1 MAMKSIIL
9 RKHAHNGEIGQKKS
23 IKGALMIPKRRV
35 HYPALS
41 FARALRHPNY
51 RLWFAGQSVSLIG
64 TWMQSVAQQWVV
76 YEMTGSK
83 FLLGAVA
90 FAGSL
95 PTFFLMLP
103 SGVLADRVPRRSI
116 LLYTQT
122 ASMILAFLL
131 MILLAAGRL
140 EVWHVFVMAALLGV
154 VNSVDAPARQSFT
167 VEIIEERGDLP
178 NAIALNATM
187 FNLARVIG
195 PAAAGVI
202 LATWGAVW
210 CFGVNGAS
218 FIAVLAGL
226 LLMRV
231 PPAVSIPSEEP
242 FRQVRDGVR
251 YVFGHPVIMPLIL
264 LTIVSGVFAFSY
276 STLLPAFAVEVLHRG
291 ETALGLLNAAVG
303 VGAVLGS
310 LFMASRAHVEKRAGR
325 LMLGSLLFTLSLLG
339 FALSA
344 SFGLSLFL
352 LVITGF
358 GLVVQNTSINSII
371 QTLVDDNL
379 RGRVMSIYL
388 LAFFGAVPLG
398 ALQAG
403 IVAQLLGP
411 ATGMALSAGLG
422 LLLAVVIYAAL
433 PSLRRI

>member
-1 MAMKSIIL
+1 ML
-9 RKHAHNGEIGQKKS
+9 
-23 IKGALMIPKRRV
+23 PKRRV
-35 HYPALS
+35 HFSAPS

-51 RLWFAGQSVSLIG
+51 RLWFAGQSISLIG

-95 PTFFLMLP
+95 PTFLLMLP

-131 MILLAAGRL
+131 MTLLAAGHL
-140 EVWHVFVMAALLGV
+140 EVWHVFVMAGLLGV
-154 VNSVDAPARQSFT
+154 VNSVDAPARQAFT
-167 VEIIEERGDLP
+167 IEIIEERDDLP

-195 PAAAGVI
+195 PAAAGLI

-218 FIAVLAGL
+218 FLAVLAGL

-231 PPAVSIPSEEP
+231 PPAVPYPSEEP
-242 FRQVRDGVR
+242 GLQIREGVR
-251 YVFGHPVIMPLIL
+251 YTFGHPVILPLIL

-276 STLLPAFAVEVLHRG
+276 ATLLPAFAVEVLHQG

-310 LFMASRAHVEKRAGR
+310 LFMASRAHLEKRAGR
-325 LMLGSLLFTLSLLG
+325 LMLGTLLFPLSLVF
-339 FALSA
+339 FAFST
-344 SFGLSLFL
+344 SMTISLAL
-352 LVITGF
+352 LVAAGF
-358 GLVVQNTSINSII
+358 GVVVQNTSINSII

-379 RGRVMSIYL
+379 RGRIISIYL
-388 LAFFGAVPLG
+388 LAFFGSVPIG

-411 ATGMALSAGLG
+411 VTGLALSAALG
-422 LLLAVVIYAAL
+422 LMLAVGIYAAR

>member
-1 MAMKSIIL
+1 MT
-9 RKHAHNGEIGQKKS
+9 
-23 IKGALMIPKRRV
+23 PKRRV

-41 FARALRHPNY
+41 IARALRHPNY

-103 SGVLADRVPRRSI
+103 AGVLADRVPRRSI

-122 ASMILAFLL
+122 ASMVLAFLL
-131 MILLAAGRL
+131 MTLLAAGRL

-167 VEIIEERGDLP
+167 IEIIEERGDLP

-195 PAAAGVI
+195 PAAAGLI

-226 LLMRV
+226 LLMRI
-231 PPAVSIPSEEP
+231 PPAIPAATEEP

-251 YVFGHPVIMPLIL
+251 YAVGHKVILPLIL
-264 LTIVSGVFAFSY
+264 ITVASGLFSFSY
-276 STLLPAFAVEVLHRG
+276 STLLPAFAVEVLHQG

-310 LFMASRAHVEKRAGR
+310 LFMASRAHLETRAGR
-325 LMLGSLLFTLSLLG
+325 LMLGSLLFPLSLLVFSFSG
-339 FALSA
+339 SYALSMA
-344 SFGLSLFL
+344 L

-371 QTLVDDNL
+371 QTLVDDRL

-403 IVAQLLGP
+403 IVAQVMGP
-411 ATGMALSAGLG
+411 VAGLALSAGLG
-422 LLLAVVIYAAL
+422 LLLAVVIYAAH

>member
-1 MAMKSIIL
+1 
-9 RKHAHNGEIGQKKS
+9 
-23 IKGALMIPKRRV
+23 MIPKRREQ
-35 HYPALS
+35 HPALS
-41 FARALRHPNY
+41 IARALRSPNY

-122 ASMILAFLL
+122 ASMILAFML
-131 MILLAAGRL
+131 MLLLAASRL
-140 EVWHVFVMAALLGV
+140 EVWHVFVMAILLGV

-167 VEIIEERGDLP
+167 IEIIDDRNDLP
-178 NAIALNATM
+178 NAIALNSTM

-195 PAAAGVI
+195 PAAAGLI

-226 LLMRV
+226 LLMR
-231 PPAVSIPSEEP
+231 IPSSAPRAAEEP
-242 FRQVRDGVR
+242 ARQVRDGVR
-251 YVFGHPVIMPLIL
+251 YAFGHPVILPLIL
-264 LTIVSGVFAFSY
+264 LTIVSGVFPFSY
-276 STLLPAFAVEVLHRG
+276 STLLPAFAVEVLHQG
-291 ETALGLLNAAVG
+291 ETALGLLTAAVG
-303 VGAVLGS
+303 IGAVLSS
-310 LFMASRAHVEKRAGR
+310 LFMASRAHKEKWSGR
-325 LMLGSLLFTLSLLG
+325 LLLGSLLFPLSLLLFSFSG
-339 FALSA
+339 SFALSLA
-344 SFGLSLFL
+344 L
-352 LVITGF
+352 LVCAGF

-379 RGRVMSIYL
+379 RGRIMSIYL
-388 LAFFGAVPLG
+388 MAFFGAVPIG

-403 IVAQLLGP
+403 TVAEVLGP
-411 ATGMALSAGLG
+411 GTGLALSAGLG
-422 LLLAVVIYAAL
+422 ILLAVGIFTAY
-433 PSLRRI
+433 PGLRRI

>member
-1 MAMKSIIL
+1 MT
-9 RKHAHNGEIGQKKS
+9 
-23 IKGALMIPKRRV
+23 PKRRV

-41 FARALRHPNY
+41 IARALRHPNY
-51 RLWFAGQSVSLIG
+51 RFWFAGQSVSLIG
-64 TWMQSVAQQWVV
+64 TWMQMVAQQWVV

-95 PTFFLMLP
+95 PIFFLMLP
-103 SGVLADRVPRRSI
+103 AGVLADRVPRRSI

-131 MILLAAGRL
+131 MFLLAAGWL
-140 EVWHVFVMAALLGV
+140 EVWHVFVLAALLGV
-154 VNSVDAPARQSFT
+154 VTSVDAPARQAFT
-167 VEIIEERGDLP
+167 IEIIEERGDLP

-195 PAAAGVI
+195 PAAAGLI
-202 LATWGAVW
+202 LAAWGAVW

-218 FIAVLAGL
+218 FLAVLAGL
-226 LLMRV
+226 LLMRI
-231 PPAVSIPSEEP
+231 PPAVKTADEEP
-242 FRQVRDGVR
+242 IRQVRDGVR
-251 YVFGHPVIMPLIL
+251 YAFGHPVILPLIL
-264 LTIVSGVFAFSY
+264 ITVITGVFAFSF
-276 STLLPAFAVEVLHRG
+276 STLLPAFAVEVLHQG

-303 VGAVLGS
+303 VGALLGS
-310 LFMASRAHVEKRAGR
+310 LFMASRAHLEKRAGW
-325 LMLGSLLFTLSLLG
+325 LILGSLLFPFSLLVFSFSGSYALSLV
-339 FALSA
+339 
-344 SFGLSLFL
+344 L
-352 LVITGF
+352 LVFTGF

-379 RGRVMSIYL
+379 RGRIMSIYL
-388 LAFFGAVPLG
+388 LAFFGAVPIG

-403 IVAQLLGP
+403 TVAQMLGP
-411 ATGMALSAGLG
+411 VTGLALSAGMG
-422 LLLAVVIYAAL
+422 LLLSVVVYAAH

>member
-1 MAMKSIIL
+1 
-9 RKHAHNGEIGQKKS
+9 
-23 IKGALMIPKRRV
+23 MIPKRRDI
-35 HYPALS
+35 S
-41 FARALRHPNY
+41 SSGSIARALQYPNY

-103 SGVLADRVPRRSI
+103 AGVLADRLPRRSI

-131 MILLAAGRL
+131 MILLAEGRL
-140 EVWHVFVMAALLGV
+140 AVWHVFVMATLLGV
-154 VNSVDAPARQSFT
+154 VNSVDAPARQAFT
-167 VEIIEERGDLP
+167 VEIIDDRRDLP

-195 PAAAGVI
+195 PAAAGLI

-218 FIAVLAGL
+218 FIAVIAGL
-226 LLMRV
+226 LLMRI
-231 PPAVSIPSEEP
+231 PPAADLTAGEP
-242 FRQVRDGVR
+242 VREVRDGVR
-251 YVFGHPVIMPLIL
+251 FALHHPVIVPLIL
-264 LTIVSGVFAFSY
+264 ITMVSGIFSFSY
-276 STLLPAFAVEVLHRG
+276 ATLFPAFAVEVLHQG
-291 ETALGLLNAAVG
+291 ETALGLLNTAVG
-303 VGAVLGS
+303 LGAVSGS
-310 LFMASRAHVEKRAGR
+310 LFMASRAHLQRRIGR
-325 LMLGSLLFTLSLLG
+325 LMLGSLLFPFSLLVFSFSPDILLSLG
-339 FALSA
+339 
-344 SFGLSLFL
+344 L
-352 LVITGF
+352 LVFTGF

-371 QTLVDDNL
+371 QTSVDDSL

-388 LAFFGAVPLG
+388 LAFFGAMPIG
-398 ALQAG
+398 ALLAG
-403 IVAQLLGP
+403 TVAQVLGP
-411 ATGMALSAGLG
+411 TVGLAVLAGLG
-422 LLLAVVIYAAL
+422 MILTAL
-433 PSLRRI
+433 VYFAYPSLRRI